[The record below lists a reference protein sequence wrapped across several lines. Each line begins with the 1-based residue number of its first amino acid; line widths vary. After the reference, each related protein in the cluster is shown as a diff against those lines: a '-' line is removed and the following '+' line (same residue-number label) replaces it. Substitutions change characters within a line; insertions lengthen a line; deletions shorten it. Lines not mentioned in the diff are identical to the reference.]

1 MGVAITS
8 FFPCLIFAA
17 AASAQGLLPEWES
30 RKLAQSVV
38 ESTARLTP
46 VLDQI
51 LPNDWAKNGGPEGY
65 VRQLQSIKNGIYY
78 ISVSAKQFSADPQKL
93 SAALDTYMRMQWVEG
108 QVGSLEQG
116 VRKYQNPAI
125 ADKLVA
131 AITENSVARTQLQKY
146 VIDLASY
153 RETEL
158 SVMAREAQQCRSAV
172 TRPQQTLAPGRAK

>member
-1 MGVAITS
+1 MGVALTT
-8 FFPCLIFAA
+8 FFPCLILVTV
-17 AASAQGLLPEWES
+17 ASAQSLLPEWES

-38 ESTARLTP
+38 ESTARLAP

-51 LPNDWAKNGGPEGY
+51 SPNDWARNGGPEGY

-78 ISVSAKQFSADPQKL
+78 ISISAKQFSTDPQKL

-116 VRKYQNPAI
+116 VRKYQDPGI
-125 ADKLVA
+125 ADMLVA
-131 AITENSVARTQLQKY
+131 AITENAVARTQLQKY
-146 VIDLASY
+146 LIDLASY

-172 TRPQQTLAPGRAK
+172 TRSQQTQAPGRFK